1 MAKVQRGW
9 LRKKKYARG
18 MTRRYCFE
26 VTRPSDGERV
36 ENHKS
41 LGLVADFPS
50 EKAAWMEV
58 GRLGPKSIWTIRLA
72 HSRH

>member
-9 LRKKKYARG
+9 LRRKKYVRG
-18 MTRRYCFE
+18 MTWLYCFQ

-36 ENHKS
+36 ENCKPI
-41 LGLVADFPS
+41 GLVSHIPN

-58 GRLGPKSIWTIRLA
+58 GRLGLEKYLNNPRQ
-72 HSRH
+72 